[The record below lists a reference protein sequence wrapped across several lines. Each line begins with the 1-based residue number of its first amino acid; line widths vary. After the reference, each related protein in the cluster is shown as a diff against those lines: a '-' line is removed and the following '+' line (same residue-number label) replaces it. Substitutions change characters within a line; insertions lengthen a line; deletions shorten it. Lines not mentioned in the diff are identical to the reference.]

1 MMANKCNSV
10 GYHCS
15 SAVDKEIEQLTAKVF
30 YHADSRHL
38 PRAEAVMDNR
48 TVGVMNRELDE
59 TTGAWMMLPSG
70 LLDYRCNFDYLL
82 KVLRITT

>member
-1 MMANKCNSV
+1 
-10 GYHCS
+10 
-15 SAVDKEIEQLTAKVF
+15 
-30 YHADSRHL
+30 
-38 PRAEAVMDNR
+38 MDNR